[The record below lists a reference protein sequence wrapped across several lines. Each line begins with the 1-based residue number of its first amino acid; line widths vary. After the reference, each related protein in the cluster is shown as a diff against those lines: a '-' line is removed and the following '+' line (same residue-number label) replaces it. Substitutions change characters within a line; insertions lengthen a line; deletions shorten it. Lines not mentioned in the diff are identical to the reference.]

1 MASDGRCVGWGAV
14 MGNKVE
20 VRFAKV
26 RPHNRLTKCIIYVTM
41 YICGGNY
48 MDYYVKETEN
58 LIEVQK
64 KVRRT
69 VAEQYI
75 KVRKEK
81 KLTQED
87 LAARMDV
94 SRPNISRFESGEYN
108 TTIDMLVK
116 MADCLG
122 MELVIEL
129 RKIEEK

>member
-1 MASDGRCVGWGAV
+1 
-14 MGNKVE
+14 
-20 VRFAKV
+20 
-26 RPHNRLTKCIIYVTM
+26 
-41 YICGGNY
+41 
-48 MDYYVKETEN
+48 MDYYIKESES

-64 KVRRT
+64 KMRKT

-87 LAARMDV
+87 LAVKMDV

>member
-1 MASDGRCVGWGAV
+1 
-14 MGNKVE
+14 
-20 VRFAKV
+20 
-26 RPHNRLTKCIIYVTM
+26 
-41 YICGGNY
+41 

-64 KVRRT
+64 KIRRT

-87 LAARMDV
+87 LAVRMDV

-108 TTIDMLVK
+108 PTIDMLVK